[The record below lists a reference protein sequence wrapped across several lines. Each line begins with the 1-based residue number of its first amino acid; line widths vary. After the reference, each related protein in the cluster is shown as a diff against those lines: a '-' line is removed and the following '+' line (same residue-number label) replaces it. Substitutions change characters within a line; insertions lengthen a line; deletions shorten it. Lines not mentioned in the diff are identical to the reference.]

1 MCADL
6 FEGEAEFLA
15 GENLLIAKFFLPMED
30 VSEFVNLFIV
40 LC

>member
-15 GENLLIAKFFLPMED
+15 DE
-30 VSEFVNLFIV
+30 EFTNGIRLSSYERC
-40 LC
+40 L